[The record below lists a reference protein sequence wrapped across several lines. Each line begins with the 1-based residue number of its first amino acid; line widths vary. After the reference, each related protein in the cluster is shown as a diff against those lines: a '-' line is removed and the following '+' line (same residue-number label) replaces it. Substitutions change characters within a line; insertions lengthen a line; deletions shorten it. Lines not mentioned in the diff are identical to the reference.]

1 MPVYDEAAY
10 ENALI
15 DLFTNTLGHTH
26 VYGPDIERDWHSP
39 LYDSVLED
47 SIRRLNPSA
56 APAAIDEAL
65 LKLRHFENAEL
76 KKKNALWSDT
86 IKVQCLNCR
95 KTKEYCNEK
104 VRSKFQGRGIKA
116 LRRHWNQ
123 EGLRTA

>member
-1 MPVYDEAAY
+1 MKNIKISQENPERFKNPRFYYTYVDEQGKRHKKLCPAECKSY
-10 ENALI
+10 EEAQNFIRNTKIILECPYLI
-15 DLFTNTLGHTH
+15 SNIAKDM
-26 VYGPDIERDWHSP
+26 
-39 LYDSVLED
+39 
-47 SIRRLNPSA
+47 
-56 APAAIDEAL
+56 
-65 LKLRHFENAEL
+65 
-76 KKKNALWSDT
+76 WSDT

>member
-1 MPVYDEAAY
+1 MNKPNFETPDMTQK
-10 ENALI
+10 NI
-15 DLFTNTLGHTH
+15 DKISQLFPNCITETK
-26 VYGPDIERDWHSP
+26 D
-39 LYDSVLED
+39 
-47 SIRRLNPSA
+47 
-56 APAAIDEAL
+56 
-65 LKLRHFENAEL
+65 
-76 KKKNALWSDT
+76 KNGKLWSDT